1 MAFGRFFFSA
11 APTAQTCQEFHFRFI
26 NYFIQSSLLRSL
38 LTYFKTKADSYKIN
52 PTFQYIESLV
62 CNLML
67 SFDRGSSRL
76 LDWKDTRPHKLRLA
90 MTLAVIGSR
99 IPEEMKHQPFQLWLK
114 PNSVHHACKVS

>member
-1 MAFGRFFFSA
+1 
-11 APTAQTCQEFHFRFI
+11 
-26 NYFIQSSLLRSL
+26 
-38 LTYFKTKADSYKIN
+38 
-52 PTFQYIESLV
+52 
-62 CNLML
+62 ML

-114 PNSVHHACKVS
+114 PNSVHCLQGFMYKYNQAYQNIPYLMDCTYSENKLSPGTFSQWNCDCGKITTVEYWKKQTADQRTSFVMTF

>member
-1 MAFGRFFFSA
+1 
-11 APTAQTCQEFHFRFI
+11 
-26 NYFIQSSLLRSL
+26 
-38 LTYFKTKADSYKIN
+38 
-52 PTFQYIESLV
+52 
-62 CNLML
+62 ML

-114 PNSVHHACKVS
+114 PNSVLTLPARFHGQVQHLPKYTFFI

>member
-1 MAFGRFFFSA
+1 
-11 APTAQTCQEFHFRFI
+11 
-26 NYFIQSSLLRSL
+26 
-38 LTYFKTKADSYKIN
+38 
-52 PTFQYIESLV
+52 
-62 CNLML
+62 ML

-114 PNSVHHACKVS
+114 PNSVHCLQGFMDKYNQAYQNIHYLMTCTFSENKLNDFRDFRFTAVYNSILFSSPLVLIVTTK

>member
-1 MAFGRFFFSA
+1 
-11 APTAQTCQEFHFRFI
+11 
-26 NYFIQSSLLRSL
+26 
-38 LTYFKTKADSYKIN
+38 
-52 PTFQYIESLV
+52 
-62 CNLML
+62 ML

-114 PNSVHHACKVS
+114 PNSSTLLARFHVEVQSGLSKYTLSNDLYIQMRNKGLCTELIIAI